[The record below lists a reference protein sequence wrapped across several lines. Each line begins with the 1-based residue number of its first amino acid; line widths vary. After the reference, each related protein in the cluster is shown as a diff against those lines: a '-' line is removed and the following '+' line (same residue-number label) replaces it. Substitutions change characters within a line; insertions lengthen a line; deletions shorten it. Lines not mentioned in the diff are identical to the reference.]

1 MKIRNK
7 IYENQNLS
15 DIRLD
20 NKQISVVWI
29 SNKNPIIKGCLVFIK
44 ITLIIKIIVVKIHW
58 IISRSSLIKNINFG
72 D

>member
-44 ITLIIKIIVVKIHW
+44 ITLIIKIIVVKIH
-58 IISRSSLIKNINFG
+58 
-72 D
+72 